1 MGNTSNTFSPERRK
15 RLTIILSVL
24 FAIAMIMGPGPGIW
38 LVNGDPTNPD
48 SRFIF
53 AGIPILYLWAVG
65 WFFVQAAV
73 VLVAYL
79 KLWDTDDDAVE

>member
-1 MGNTSNTFSPERRK
+1 MGNTTDTLSPERRK

-24 FAIAMIMGPGPGIW
+24 FSIAMIMGPGPGIY
-38 LVNGDPTNPD
+38 LVNGDPANPD

-79 KLWDTDDDAVE
+79 KLWNTDDDAVE